1 MTGYG
6 IIVGEAIA
14 RHSRIDKVTFTG
26 PALTGKKIMQA
37 AGETSLKKV
46 TLELGSKSANIIFND
61 ADLDEAVKWTSSA
74 LLSVLFFANLDA
86 GLICFL
92 CCSSNNGQK
101 CIAGSRI
108 FVQSGI
114 YDNFLAKLT
123 ESAKAIKLGDPFD
136 IDTAQGPLVSQAQFD
151 VRLSR
156 IGIKN
161 IP

>member
-1 MTGYG
+1 MDFNCAL
-6 IIVGEAIA
+6 VSLV
-14 RHSRIDKVTFTG
+14 SRQF
-26 PALTGKKIMQA
+26 
-37 AGETSLKKV
+37 S
-46 TLELGSKSANIIFND
+46 D
-61 ADLDEAVKWTSSA
+61 AQ
-74 LLSVLFFANLDA
+74 
-86 GLICFL
+86 LICFL
-92 CCSSNNGQK
+92 RGSFNHGQG

-136 IDTAQGPLVSQAQFD
+136 IDTAQGPLVSQTQFD

-156 IGIKN
+156 IGIKY